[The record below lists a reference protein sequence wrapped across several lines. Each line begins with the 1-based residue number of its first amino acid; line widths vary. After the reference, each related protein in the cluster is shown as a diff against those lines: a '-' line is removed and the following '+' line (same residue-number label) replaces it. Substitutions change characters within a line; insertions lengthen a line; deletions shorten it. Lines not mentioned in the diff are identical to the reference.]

1 MSNDLRTATIRLAA
15 SLPAGSQERLA
26 LLQVL
31 VASEKNLLI
40 KRHPDVITHFKKL
53 KEGLEDLG
61 DLLDHEAMLLNQVS
75 SALADESDDEAFT
88 KASNTA
94 GYLAEFLE
102 GLKRDVYSLHEKVEK
117 SYRGHGIK

>member
-1 MSNDLRTATIRLAA
+1 VLAA
-15 SLPAGSQERLA
+15 SEED
-26 LLQVL
+26 LLH
-31 VASEKNLLI
+31 
-40 KRHPDVITHFKKL
+40 KRHTKVVSNFKEL
-53 KEGLEDLG
+53 KEQLEDLG
-61 DLLDHEAMLLNQVS
+61 DFIGHEARTLNEVS

-102 GLKRDVYSLHEKVEK
+102 GLKRDVFSLHEKVEK